1 MEIQEAYKILKTAF
15 KKEGKIATSKL
26 KECRK
31 LIFPAWVWAGGQIEP
46 FDYQVGKI
54 YHDLTWSIKVLSKTR
69 CQILQLR
76 DPVTGKA
83 LFTA

>member
-31 LIFPAWVWAGGQIEP
+31 LIFPAWV
-46 FDYQVGKI
+46 
-54 YHDLTWSIKVLSKTR
+54 
-69 CQILQLR
+69 
-76 DPVTGKA
+76 
-83 LFTA
+83 